1 MNDSICII
9 GGAGFIG
16 TNLVKHISKDVCSIR
31 VADGDDSYFQNIR
44 NLGLENVEYS
54 VSKFC
59 KDAEF
64 EKLVSGYDVVYHM
77 GSTNIP
83 GTSDEGIE
91 SLFEENIIASAKL
104 FEACVKQK
112 VKKVVF
118 ISSGGAV
125 YGNCDTCPAR
135 EISETLPISSYG
147 IEKITV
153 EKLLHLFNYKY
164 GLDYRII
171 RLSNPYGPYQRP
183 NGKLGVISTFV
194 YKALTGDSVEVYGD
208 GSVVRDFIYID
219 DAVSAIIKV
228 ASESSRERIYNVGSG
243 TGYSANEVI
252 KVIEKV
258 LEKKLTVNYGEKRA
272 SDVKKI
278 VLNIDRYKDDFG
290 EIVHVGLEEGILKTA
305 QFMKTYYKI

>member
-1 MNDSICII
+1 MNYSICII

-16 TNLVKHISKDVCSIR
+16 TNLVKSISKDVCRIR
-31 VADGDDSYFQNIR
+31 VTDRDDSFFQNIR
-44 NLGLENVEYS
+44 NLGAENVEYS
-54 VSKFC
+54 ISKFS

-64 EKLVSGYDVVYHM
+64 EKLVSGYDVVFHM

-83 GTSDEGIE
+83 GTPDEGIE

-125 YGNCDTCPAR
+125 YGNCDICPAR
-135 EISETLPISSYG
+135 EISETLPISTYG

-153 EKLLHLFNYKY
+153 EKLLHLYNYKY

-183 NGKLGVISTFV
+183 NGRLGVINTFV
-194 YKALTGDSVEVYGD
+194 YRALTGERLQVYGD

-219 DAVSAIIKV
+219 DAVSAIKKISFGKDQ
-228 ASESSRERIYNVGSG
+228 ERIYNVGSG
-243 TGYSANEVI
+243 TGFSANEI
-252 KVIEKV
+252 IAIIEKV
-258 LEKKLTVNYGEKRA
+258 LKKTLTVDYGEKRA
-272 SDVKKI
+272 SDVRKI
-278 VLNIDRYKDDFG
+278 ILNIDRYKNKYG

-305 QFMKTYYKI
+305 EFMKQYYKI